1 MSFIFIQMSQ
11 KLHFIVDTFTSEDET
26 VQCPNT
32 SFCNCGR
39 DSCCE
44 EGCECGCVSASCN
57 CCAGSVKYDT
67 VYCDLPPNFVQ
78 SRNPNKNISIL
89 LVRLFDLTS
98 NQEIIGSL
106 HSDIVRIDSSA
117 DHYVC
122 ATNLL
127 YVPPK
132 QYVCPDNKKSFEC
145 WFRKVNG
152 DIVDLERTK
161 TRFVCE
167 MLLEF

>member
-1 MSFIFIQMSQ
+1 MFIFLEMSQ
-11 KLHFIVDTFTSEDET
+11 KLHFIIDTFTSEEAEAKI
-26 VQCPNT
+26 
-32 SFCNCGR
+32 CNCGR
-39 DSCCE
+39 DGVCE
-44 EGCECGCVSASCN
+44 EGCECGCVNASCN

-67 VYCDLPPNFVQ
+67 VFCELPPNFVQ

-89 LVRLFDLTS
+89 IVRLFDLT
-98 NQEIIGSL
+98 NNTEIIGSL
-106 HSDIVRIDSSA
+106 HSDIVRVDSSA

-132 QYVCPDNKKSFEC
+132 QYLCPENKNKFEC
-145 WFRKVNG
+145 WFRKLNG
-152 DIVDLERTK
+152 DIVELERTK

-167 MLLEF
+167 LLLEF